1 MILQVYYDHT
11 DRDEFFID
19 ETNDTADLDFQH
31 RLNMTGGLEILWGLG
46 YRYTKGDTEGK
57 ETIPNVYSYSMD
69 PQVREDNLFS
79 SFLQGR
85 LPIAGEK
92 GEITLGTKLEH
103 NDYTGFEW
111 QPSARIMWSLSGD
124 HSLWGAVSRSVRTP
138 SRIEYDADINAGAF
152 LSSPEQGQLLTFVRL
167 LGNEQTESEIIYS
180 YESGYRARL
189 GDNIFLDLS
198 MYYNKYEDLINGV
211 PIGIPFLEDS
221 LAGPYLVLPYQA
233 DNGMDGETYGAEISC
248 GWSVTDWWRLTGGF
262 TWFHFNALNM
272 GNSKDGRQGF
282 EEDEN
287 ANHLLSLVSYMDL
300 PGNFE
305 LNATLY
311 GVDALDGIDIDSYLR
326 FDFNVGWHP
335 TENMTLSAGGRNLFN
350 DSHQEFVHSVDGI
363 LASEIPQTFYTK
375 LTMTF

>member
-1 MILQVYYDHT
+1 
-11 DRDEFFID
+11 
-19 ETNDTADLDFQH
+19 
-31 RLNMTGGLEILWGLG
+31 
-46 YRYTKGDTEGK
+46 
-57 ETIPNVYSYSMD
+57 
-69 PQVREDNLFS
+69 
-79 SFLQGR
+79 
-85 LPIAGEK
+85 
-92 GEITLGTKLEH
+92 
-103 NDYTGFEW
+103 
-111 QPSARIMWSLSGD
+111 MWSLSGD

-152 LSSPEQGQLLTFVRL
+152 LSSPEQGQLLTFVRI

-211 PIGIPFLEDS
+211 PISIPFLEDS

-272 GNSKDGRQGF
+272 GDSKDGRQGF

-287 ANHLLSLVSYMDL
+287 ANHLLSLVSYRDL